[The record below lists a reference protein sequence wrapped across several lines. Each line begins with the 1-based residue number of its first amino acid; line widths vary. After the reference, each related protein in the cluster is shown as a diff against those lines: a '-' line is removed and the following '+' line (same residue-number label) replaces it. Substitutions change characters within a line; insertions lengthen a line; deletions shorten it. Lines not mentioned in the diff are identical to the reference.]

1 MTIER
6 FHLSQCLTPKYKCLT
21 YEIQIQNRCLN
32 QTYTFLTP
40 KVKGGGGGE
49 RKVKKMTYC
58 KKEIGMGL
66 CKQLLAV
73 QEGLEDYGR
82 SAVM

>member
-1 MTIER
+1 MFKSDLHI
-6 FHLSQCLTPKYKCLT
+6 S
-21 YEIQIQNRCLN
+21 
-32 QTYTFLTP
+32 YT
-40 KVKGGGGGE
+40 KSEGGVGGG